1 MLKPK
6 PFNWGGHKRNLM
18 NARRPQ
24 RTNKID
30 YGKWPDRSWLQES
43 KQKVQDASNHK
54 KLSTTRSHWPQ
65 EVNDCK
71 NPKVAISWWLQEIN
85 KHKNQMTAR
94 NQQLQE
100 IDYCQNPMT
109 SRTND
114 CRNLMTAKKLMT
126 ASKNCPMMERN
137 QWPQERTQAL
147 QEAYDPK
154 KLMTARCWWLQDAND
169 YKNPTATRTQ
179 WPQETDDCKKIKD
192 HKKMMTTRTMSARN
206 QWLQEPNCWK
216 IKTEIITLC
225 AGIKI
230 LLVGIRSYWHQIWLI
245 IEWSIGDLEH
255 WKNWLQ
261 CSSNFNGCS
270 DISDMSRESVE
281 TSSC

>member
-1 MLKPK
+1 
-6 PFNWGGHKRNLM
+6 M

-24 RTNKID
+24 RINKID

-85 KHKNQMTAR
+85 KHKSQMTAR

-114 CRNLMTAKKLMT
+114 CRNPMTAKNWWLQARTAQWWKEINGHKKEPKHCKKHMT
-126 ASKNCPMMERN
+126 QRS
-137 QWPQERTQAL
+137 
-147 QEAYDPK
+147 
-154 KLMTARCWWLQDAND
+154 WWLQDA
-169 YKNPTATRTQ
+169 
-179 WPQETDDCKKIKD
+179 DDCK
-192 HKKMMTTRTMSARN
+192 MPMTTRTQQPPEPNDHKKQMTARKSRTTKK
-206 QWLQEPNCWK
+206 WWPQEPNDCKKSMTAGTQLLENQDRDHYFMCWDQDLVCWDK
-216 IKTEIITLC
+216 V
-225 AGIKI
+225 I
-230 LLVGIRSYWHQIWLI
+230 LASNMVDYWMKYWRFGKLEKLVTVFLQFQWMQWH
-245 IEWSIGDLEH
+245 
-255 WKNWLQ
+255 
-261 CSSNFNGCS
+261 
-270 DISDMSRESVE
+270 
-281 TSSC
+281 